1 MPNMDPDMGHHLDP
15 GMADNIDPSMSS
27 NLDPEMDGNLDPS
40 LSASGLQNLQLP
52 AEIPPYEPRQLT
64 GSRRAGIKYKAYSQD
79 DFERAMRAVRE
90 EGMSLRKASMTYNV
104 PKTTLAEKLGDNCP
118 ALPALQATRKNRIAT
133 RYTWTEADM
142 EQAVSAV
149 ATGTRASEAA
159 RRFGVPYSHLNSRT
173 RGRPPRELKADLARL
188 TLKQENL
195 LVDWAHAQCE
205 LGFPPSK
212 DQIYELAAKV
222 LEKSNAGQKLGK
234 QWVGHWLRRHPH
246 IMAVDWAPKLAKW
259 EKKTLKGMDTNDF
272 ANAPFTDH
280 SFAPEPNA
288 VGAEQD
294 GGEHLGHVIGDNHGR
309 DLIGGE
315 SGLGDVASLMIQ
327 T

>member
-1 MPNMDPDMGHHLDP
+1 MDPDMSNNMDP
-15 GMADNIDPSMSS
+15 NMGS
-27 NLDPEMDGNLDPS
+27 NLDPS
-40 LSASGLQNLQLP
+40 LNATGLQSLP
-52 AEIPPYEPRQLT
+52 APADVPPYEPRQLN
-64 GSRRAGIKYKAYSQD
+64 GSRRAGIRYKAYSPE

-118 ALPALQATRKNRIAT
+118 NLPPLQTTRKNRIAT

-142 EQAVSAV
+142 EQAVAAV
-149 ATGTRASEAA
+149 AAGTHASEAA
-159 RRFGVPYSHLNSRT
+159 RQFGVPYSNLNSRT

-212 DQIYELAAKV
+212 DQIYELASKV
-222 LEKSNAGQKLGK
+222 LEKSIPGQKLGK
-234 QWVGHWLRRHPH
+234 QWVGHWLRRHSH
-246 IMAVDWAPKLAKW
+246 ITALDWAPKSKW
-259 EKKTLKGMDTNDF
+259 EKKPPKTFDSNAYT
-272 ANAPFTDH
+272 NAPFTDQ
-280 SFAPEPNA
+280 SFVPDTSNL
-288 VGAEQD
+288 
-294 GGEHLGHVIGDNHGR
+294 GGEHLGADHLNSVVENNHSA
-309 DLIGGE
+309 DLMGAE
-315 SGLGDVASLMIQ
+315 PGLGEVASLIIQ